1 MLESA
6 NGLFHLP
13 RMNYDF
19 WRTPVSGCFTKYHFG
34 ERGNWSQGHCF
45 DLLLLYE
52 AAKDRDVVS
61 ISLLDLSLVRV
72 EGKDG
77 SPVTQSLHSIYFSL

>member
-1 MLESA
+1 MLESV

-19 WRTPVSGCFTKYHFG
+19 WRTPVSGCFTKYHFR
-34 ERGNWSQGHCF
+34 ERGTWSQGHGF
-45 DLLLLYE
+45 DILLLYE

-61 ISLLDLSLVRV
+61 ISIGPVAGERCRERRLS
-72 EGKDG
+72 E
-77 SPVTQSLHSIYFSL
+77 SMQ